1 MKCDYFASYRKNVI
15 GCKNKFGSDN
25 IIYAD
30 WCGSGR
36 LYEPIE
42 REILNKYAPFY
53 SNLHSSGNSFTDYI
67 EQEYYDSKMVIKRH
81 FGANEDYFLCV
92 NGQGMTSALNQ
103 CIEIIK
109 NKVAMPSETVVF
121 LSPYEHNSNFLPW
134 VEKGY
139 QIEVLELD
147 DNGEIEFDYYV
158 KLLEQFN
165 GKRIIVSITACSNVT
180 GILIDVKKIAQIAK
194 KYNALVFVDFTACAP
209 YISIDMNKS
218 DIDVLVCSMHKFVG
232 GVQGVG
238 ILLMHKSLY
247 KCSIPSRVGGGTVR
261 WVNPFG
267 RILYW
272 DEEERREEA
281 GTVPILQTIR
291 SKLAIELKESIG
303 VNKIKEREMEIAQN
317 FLHILSNMEKVKLF
331 TPNIINRLPI
341 FSIIIQDRKFVD
353 VVRELNDTYG
363 IQVRGGCCCASLCA
377 HKFLKISPIQSKNIY
392 DMLYRNRGREK
403 QMGWTRISLNYLIS
417 DEELEKIKKSIESI

>member
-1 MKCDYFASYRKNVI
+1 
-15 GCKNKFGSDN
+15 
-25 IIYAD
+25 
-30 WCGSGR
+30 
-36 LYEPIE
+36 
-42 REILNKYAPFY
+42 
-53 SNLHSSGNSFTDYI
+53 
-67 EQEYYDSKMVIKRH
+67 
-81 FGANEDYFLCV
+81 
-92 NGQGMTSALNQ
+92 
-103 CIEIIK
+103 
-109 NKVAMPSETVVF
+109 
-121 LSPYEHNSNFLPW
+121 
-134 VEKGY
+134 
-139 QIEVLELD
+139 
-147 DNGEIEFDYYV
+147 
-158 KLLEQFN
+158 
-165 GKRIIVSITACSNVT
+165 
-180 GILIDVKKIAQIAK
+180 
-194 KYNALVFVDFTACAP
+194 
-209 YISIDMNKS
+209 
-218 DIDVLVCSMHKFVG
+218 
-232 GVQGVG
+232 
-238 ILLMHKSLY
+238 MHKSLY

-341 FSIIIQDRKFVD
+341 FLIIIQDRKFVD
-353 VVRELNDTYG
+353 LVRELNDTYG